1 MKMLKKLPMG
11 TQSFETLR
19 KFNEI
24 YIDKTDLIY
33 QLASSRGKVFLA
45 RPRRFGKSLLVSTF
59 ASLFEHG
66 LRDFRGLAIE
76 KVWKDSTYNVIQLD
90 FSTIANFN
98 SVERFDEG
106 FKAMLAVRFGDLGF
120 QPSGDDVRFM
130 AEFSNWLSK
139 QDGGSLVLLIDEYD
153 SPLTQVL
160 NDEKLFL
167 GIQSILKEF
176 FNILKFSE
184 GVFRFL
190 FLTGVT
196 RFSNTSI
203 FSGFNNLLDISLEPK
218 YGTLVGYT
226 ESEIGHYFCDYLDN
240 AAQTLG
246 ISFDALMGQMREYY
260 DGFSF
265 DRECS
270 THVYC
275 PWSVL
280 NFLGSSRFKFENYWF
295 QSGGQPGVLM
305 NYLAQRKLEE
315 PLDFLKTIPM
325 SSKKLFSSAP
335 YHKLDV
341 NVLLHQTGYLTIRS
355 TNAAGNFLLGY
366 PNREVEASMAQLY
379 AQAMVDD
386 ADFESDDILNYM
398 LEGDVEDTVR
408 FVNKVFNS
416 LDYQRY
422 PVRDEASF
430 RGTLQILMIGL
441 SLRPHVEVHTA
452 RGRSDMEVE
461 AGDYYWVFEFKFAKL
476 GGDSKALCR
485 EALEQIRQKDYGNT
499 LHGKKL
505 IRVGMVFDEEQRQI
519 TDWQTL

>member
-98 SVERFDEG
+98 SVERFDER

-184 GVFRFL
+184 GVFRVL

-226 ESEIGHYFCDYLDN
+226 ESEIGHYFCDYLEN

-246 ISFDALMGQMREYY
+246 ISFNTLMGQMREYY

-305 NYLAQRKLEE
+305 NYLAQ
-315 PLDFLKTIPM
+315 LKDSQLSELRI
-325 SSKKLFSSAP
+325 AP
-335 YHKLDV
+335 K
-341 NVLLHQTGYLTIRS
+341 
-355 TNAAGNFLLGY
+355 
-366 PNREVEASMAQLY
+366 
-379 AQAMVDD
+379 
-386 ADFESDDILNYM
+386 
-398 LEGDVEDTVR
+398 VR
-408 FVNKVFNS
+408 V
-416 LDYQRY
+416 
-422 PVRDEASF
+422 
-430 RGTLQILMIGL
+430 
-441 SLRPHVEVHTA
+441 
-452 RGRSDMEVE
+452 
-461 AGDYYWVFEFKFAKL
+461 
-476 GGDSKALCR
+476 
-485 EALEQIRQKDYGNT
+485 
-499 LHGKKL
+499 
-505 IRVGMVFDEEQRQI
+505 
-519 TDWQTL
+519 